1 MSNDTTRRR
10 SSRSAHPF
18 GRRQGLAALAAS
30 VAGLALAGPAS
41 AQLLANQSQSGSN
54 GVLQAVV
61 TNVQVTAN
69 TVQAPVAVHA
79 PVRVLSPGNDT
90 GASADSEATGGGSGG
105 GGSASQTQSGS
116 NGASQIGVTNVQVAG
131 NTVQA
136 PVAVVGPIRILSPGE
151 DRGTAGAAASTGGSA
166 GSADQ
171 SQKGE
176 NGALQALLTSL
187 QVAGTS
193 VQTPIA
199 VYAPVRVLS
208 PGANSGEANA
218 STGGGGAGGGS
229 ADQSQNGQN
238 GALQG
243 GITNVQIAGNTVQAP
258 IGAHAPVRVL
268 SPGDNSGEAN
278 ASTGGGGAGGSSVEQ
293 SQNGENGALQA
304 GVTNA
309 QVADNTA
316 QAPVA
321 VTAPVR
327 VLSPGDTTTGGGG
340 SPGGGGGGS
349 PGGGGGGGGGSD
361 GGELGAGARGL
372 GTGSGSFAEVLAAVT
387 GGGSLPYT
395 GAPLGLLV
403 LLGAGLLLGGA
414 RLRAAGTEPGR

>member
-218 STGGGGAGGGS
+218 STGGGGAGG
-229 ADQSQNGQN
+229 
-238 GALQG
+238 
-243 GITNVQIAGNTVQAP
+243 
-258 IGAHAPVRVL
+258 
-268 SPGDNSGEAN
+268 
-278 ASTGGGGAGGSSVEQ
+278 SSVEQ